1 MLVCLIR
8 EITGSASA
16 ANRPTP
22 GTVFQTTELTI
33 GSAPDQHLQVPH
45 KEVDPQHAVLRS
57 VPGGRL
63 LLTALGPK
71 GIMVNGRRETRVHLD
86 PNDTLQLGDTT
97 VKVEPPDR
105 RSNEQYTCVLRVT
118 DPYTPDETSPAA
130 ASHTGVQAS
139 RFTISFWSWTLT
151 LGVAAIFLLVP
162 MGTLLAPSMRKLLR
176 STPLVP
182 SDALWSSGP
191 LHAAHRFIGNDCTA
205 CHVNPF
211 ERVRNSECEKCH
223 ADVQHHVDVHTA
235 DVALFDRER
244 CAACHFEHKQP
255 ATLVLRDQRLCTDC
269 HARLD
274 KLKSDPL
281 VENAADFGSAHP
293 EFRLAVL
300 SQNELVAPGQW
311 APQWLDSSNAATFKE
326 TSHLKFSHAQHLNP
340 KGIKSPTGERVL
352 QCADCHRPNSSGRQM
367 MPIRMETQCSGCHSL
382 HFDEHDPTS
391 GVPHGSLQSMFR
403 VLREHFSAQYLEATG
418 PTTRTQT
425 DRLRRPGQ
433 EARQMSIDEQ
443 RRARDWADTESLKM
457 ARELLEKRV
466 CVDCHDVTRVLGAS
480 GFDQWQV
487 APVRLTQNWMPRARF
502 NHAAHITQPCTSCH
516 NNAERSKRSSDI
528 LMPRI
533 AKCRECHGDA
543 SDTSKLSSDCVMCH
557 RFHLPQRGRFDTA
570 GVKARASQ

>member
-1 MLVCLIR
+1 MLICLIR
-8 EITGSASA
+8 EVAGSASA
-16 ANRPTP
+16 ANRQTP
-22 GTVFQTTELTI
+22 GTVFQTAQLTI

-45 KEVDPQHAVLRS
+45 KDVDPRHAVLRAAA
-57 VPGGRL
+57 GGRL
-63 LLTALGPK
+63 LLTALGSK
-71 GIMVNGRRETRVHLD
+71 GVLVNGRRQTRVFLD

-97 VKVEPPDR
+97 VKVEPP
-105 RSNEQYTCVLRVT
+105 STPANAQCTCILRIS
-118 DPYTPDETSPAA
+118 DPYAPDETSPAA
-130 ASHTGVQAS
+130 AHTGVQAS

-151 LGVAAIFLLVP
+151 LGVAAIFLLMP
-162 MGTLLAPSMRKLLR
+162 MGTFLAPSVRKLLR

-182 SDALWSSGP
+182 SDALWSAGP
-191 LHAAHRFIGNDCTA
+191 LHATHRFIGNDCTA

-223 ADVQHHVDVHTA
+223 ADVQHHVDVHTT
-235 DVALFDRER
+235 DVALFDKQR
-244 CAACHFEHKQP
+244 CAACHFEHKEP
-255 ATLVLRDQRLCTDC
+255 ASLIPRDERLCTDC

-274 KLKSDPL
+274 KLKSDPQ
-281 VENAADFGSAHP
+281 VENAADFGSDHP
-293 EFRLAVL
+293 EFRIAVL
-300 SQNELVAPGQW
+300 SRDEIVAPGQW
-311 APQWLDSSNAATFKE
+311 QPQWLDSSNAATFNE
-326 TSHLKFSHAQHLNP
+326 NSHLKFSHVQHLNP

-352 QCADCHRPNSSGRQM
+352 QCGDCHRPNSSGREM

-391 GVPHGSLQSMFR
+391 GVPHGNLQSMFR
-403 VLREHFSAQYLEATG
+403 VLREHFSRQYLESTG

-425 DRLRRPGQ
+425 GRLRRPGQ

-443 RRARDWADTESLKM
+443 RRARDWADGESLKM

-466 CVDCHDVTRVLGAS
+466 CVDCHDVSRVLGAS

-516 NNAERSKRSSDI
+516 NTAERSKRSSDI

-557 RFHLPQRGRFDTA
+557 RFHLPQRGRFDTESR
-570 GVKARASQ
+570 KARASQ

>member
-1 MLVCLIR
+1 MLICLIR
-8 EITGSASA
+8 EVAGSASA
-16 ANRPTP
+16 ANRQTP
-22 GTVFQTTELTI
+22 GTVFQTAELTI

-45 KEVDPQHAVLRS
+45 KDVDPRHAVLRAA
-57 VPGGRL
+57 PGGRL
-63 LLTALGPK
+63 LLTALGSK
-71 GIMVNGRRETRVHLD
+71 GVLVNGRRQTRVFLH

-97 VKVEPPDR
+97 VKVEPP
-105 RSNEQYTCVLRVT
+105 NAPAHAQCTCVLRVS
-118 DPYTPDETSPAA
+118 DPYAPDETSPAA
-130 ASHTGVQAS
+130 AAHTSVQAS

-151 LGVAAIFLLVP
+151 LGVAAIFLLP
-162 MGTLLAPSMRKLLR
+162 MGTFLAPSVRKLLR

-182 SDALWSSGP
+182 SDALWSAGP
-191 LHAAHRFIGNDCTA
+191 LHATHRFIGNDCTA

-223 ADVQHHVDVHTA
+223 ADVQHHVDVHTT
-235 DVALFDRER
+235 DVALFDKQR
-244 CAACHFEHKQP
+244 CAACHFEHKEP
-255 ATLVLRDQRLCTDC
+255 ASLIPRDERLCTDC

-274 KLKSDPL
+274 KLKSDAQ
-281 VENAADFGSAHP
+281 VENAADFGSDHP
-293 EFRLAVL
+293 ELRIAVL
-300 SQNELVAPGQW
+300 SRDEIVAPGQW
-311 APQWLDSSNAATFKE
+311 QPQWLDSSNAATFKE
-326 TSHLKFSHAQHLNP
+326 NSHLKFSHAQHLDP

-352 QCADCHRPNSSGRQM
+352 QCGDCHRPNSSGREM

-391 GVPHGSLQSMFR
+391 GVPHGNLQSMFR
-403 VLREHFSAQYLEATG
+403 VLREHFSRQYLESTG

-443 RRARDWADTESLKM
+443 RRARDWADGESLKM
-457 ARELLEKRV
+457 GRELLEKRV

-487 APVRLTQNWMPRARF
+487 TPVRLTQNWMPRARF

-516 NNAERSKRSSDI
+516 NTAERSKRSSDI

-557 RFHLPQRGRFDTA
+557 RSHLPQRGRFDT
-570 GVKARASQ
+570 GSRKARASQ

>member
-1 MLVCLIR
+1 MLICLIR
-8 EITGSASA
+8 EVAGSASA
-16 ANRPTP
+16 ANRQTP
-22 GTVFQTTELTI
+22 GTVFQTAELTI

-45 KEVDPQHAVLRS
+45 KDVDPRHAVLRAAA
-57 VPGGRL
+57 GGRL
-63 LLTALGPK
+63 LLTALGSR
-71 GIMVNGRRETRVHLD
+71 GVLVNGRRQTRVFLD

-97 VKVEPPDR
+97 VKVELPNAPAHA
-105 RSNEQYTCVLRVT
+105 QCTCVLRVS
-118 DPYTPDETSPAA
+118 DPYAPDETSPAA
-130 ASHTGVQAS
+130 AAHTGVQAS

-151 LGVAAIFLLVP
+151 LGVAAIFLLP
-162 MGTLLAPSMRKLLR
+162 MGTFLAPSVRKLLR

-182 SDALWSSGP
+182 SDALWSAGP
-191 LHAAHRFIGNDCTA
+191 LHATHRFIGNDCTA

-223 ADVQHHVDVHTA
+223 ADVQHHVDVHTT
-235 DVALFDRER
+235 DVALFDKQR
-244 CAACHFEHKQP
+244 CAACHFEHKEP
-255 ATLVLRDQRLCTDC
+255 ASLIPRDERLCTDC

-274 KLKSDPL
+274 KLKSDPQ
-281 VENAADFGSAHP
+281 VENAADFGSDHP
-293 EFRLAVL
+293 EFRIAVL
-300 SQNELVAPGQW
+300 SRDEIVAPGQW
-311 APQWLDSSNAATFKE
+311 QPQWLDSSNAATFKE
-326 TSHLKFSHAQHLNP
+326 NSHLKFSHAQHLNP

-352 QCADCHRPNSSGRQM
+352 QCGDCHRPNSSGREM

-391 GVPHGSLQSMFR
+391 GV
-403 VLREHFSAQYLEATG
+403 LREHFSRQYLESTG

-443 RRARDWADTESLKM
+443 RRARDWADGESLKM

-466 CVDCHDVTRVLGAS
+466 CVDWHDVTRVLGAS

-502 NHAAHITQPCTSCH
+502 NHAAHITEPCTSCH
-516 NNAERSKRSSDI
+516 NTAEHSKRSSDI

-533 AKCRECHGDA
+533 AKCRECHGGA
-543 SDTSKLSSDCVMCH
+543 NDTSKLSSDCVMCH
-557 RFHLPQRGRFDTA
+557 RFHLPQRGRFDT
-570 GVKARASQ
+570 GSRKARASQ